1 MLKVYDRT
9 EIIKLIQKYLNKTKQ
24 NEDFIVPSGIYDQ
37 ETVGAV
43 RAFQQ
48 RNNIDPSGTVD
59 MKTLERLYE
68 NYLDI
73 IKMESLNPQIELPLY
88 RGDYNETVLT
98 MNKYL
103 RMLLNSYKIPNNLYE
118 NSYFSSETES
128 AVRFFR
134 KKYGMEDLGFI
145 DYKLYSMIMRD
156 LNSL

>member
-1 MLKVYDRT
+1 M
-9 EIIKLIQKYLNKTKQ
+9 
-24 NEDFIVPSGIYDQ
+24 
-37 ETVGAV
+37 GAV
-43 RAFQQ
+43 KAFQQ

-59 MKTLERLYE
+59 MKTLELLYE